1 MDTSH
6 YWSNLVSVLTVIGS
20 LGLFI
25 FGMKIM
31 SEGIQKAAGKKLR
44 QILGAMTRNRFFGVF
59 TGFFITGLIQSSSAT
74 TVMTVSFVNAGLL
87 TLVESAGVMMGA
99 NIGTTV
105 TGWIVSYLGF
115 KFKVSAIAIPL
126 MAFALPMIF
135 MRRAVV
141 RSWGEFLMGFAIL
154 FLGLAALKDSVPDLK
169 ESPEVLR
176 FLSAYADPSL
186 LSRLM
191 FVGVGALLTIIVQSS
206 SAAMT
211 LTFVMTANGWIPFE
225 VAASM
230 ILGEN
235 IGTTITAELASMVGN
250 VHAKRSA
257 RIHSLFN
264 IIGVAWM
271 VVLIPHA
278 LKLITWF
285 SVDVMGNASPYAGS
299 TASPEAIPLA
309 LSYFHT
315 FFNMANMFLL
325 IGFVGP
331 LVKTAIWSVP
341 SRTDEDEEFHLEHIG
356 SGVVNTPELSV
367 IEASREVAR
376 FGKLVSKMNRMV
388 TRLITETDLK
398 ARTKLYKKIR
408 KYEEITDRV
417 EVEVANFLT
426 KVSQGELSEG
436 LSIRIRGMLSEIN
449 DMERIADIYFQMSM
463 VIRRKEEEQL
473 WFTPEQRQDL
483 LGMFELLEKA
493 LHVMCKNLDV
503 EDKMYFDEA
512 FELEQLINKRRDE
525 LREAHLKSI
534 ETGDYNVRSGLVYSD
549 LFSSCEK
556 VGDHVINVS
565 EAADG
570 FAYRT

>member
-1 MDTSH
+1 MDPAQ
-6 YWSNLVSVLTVIGS
+6 YWSNFVSVLMIVGS

-25 FGMKIM
+25 FGMKVM

-44 QILGAMTRNRFFGVF
+44 QILGTMTRNRFFGVL
-59 TGFFITGLIQSSSAT
+59 TGFLITGLLQSSSAT

-87 TLVESAGVMMGA
+87 TLLQSAGVMMGA
-99 NIGTTV
+99 NIGTTI
-105 TGWIVSYLGF
+105 TGWLVSYLGF
-115 KFKVSAIAIPL
+115 KFKISAIAIPL

-135 MRRAVV
+135 FRKTSIK
-141 RSWGEFLMGFAIL
+141 SWGEFLMGFALL

-169 ESPEVLR
+169 ESPEILQ
-176 FLSAYADPSL
+176 FLGAYAQPHL

-191 FVGVGALLTIIVQSS
+191 FVGVGALLTIIIQSS

-235 IGTTITAELASMVGN
+235 IGTTVTAELASLVGN

-264 IIGVAWM
+264 IIGVSWM
-271 VVLIPHA
+271 VFLVPYVLPM
-278 LKLITWF
+278 ITWF
-285 SVDVMGNASPYAGS
+285 SVDVMGNDSPYGVA
-299 TASPEAIPLA
+299 TESPAAIPLA
-309 LSYFHT
+309 LSYFHS
-315 FFNMANMFLL
+315 FFNLVNMLLL

-331 LVKTAIWSVP
+331 LVKAAIWSVP
-341 SRTDEDEEFHLEHIG
+341 SRTDEDEVFHLEHIG
-356 SGVVNTPELSV
+356 TGVVNTPELSV
-367 IEASREVAR
+367 IEASREIAR
-376 FGKLVSKMNRMV
+376 FGKLISKMNKMV
-388 TRLITETDLK
+388 SRLIIETDTK
-398 ARTKLYKKIR
+398 SRTKLYNKVK
-408 KYEEITDRV
+408 KYEEISDRM

-426 KVSQGELSEG
+426 KVSQGGLSEA

-463 VIRRKEEEQL
+463 VIKRKQEEQL
-473 WFTPEQRQDL
+473 WFTPEQRQNV
-483 LGMFELLEKA
+483 LGMFALLENA
-493 LHVMCKNLDV
+493 LQVMCKNLDV
-503 EDKMYFDEA
+503 EDSIYYDEA
-512 FELEQLINKRRDE
+512 VEMEQRINTMRDE
-525 LREAHLKSI
+525 LRENHLKSI
-534 ETGDYNVRSGLVYSD
+534 EAGDHNVKSGLVYSD

-565 EAADG
+565 EAAAG
-570 FAYRT
+570 EP

>member
-1 MDTSH
+1 MI
-6 YWSNLVSVLTVIGS
+6 LGS

-25 FGMKIM
+25 FGMKVM

-59 TGFFITGLIQSSSAT
+59 TGFFITGLVQSSSAT

-87 TLVESAGVMMGA
+87 SLVESAGVMMGA

-126 MAFALPMIF
+126 MAFALPLIF
-135 MRRAVV
+135 MRKAQL

-169 ESPEVLR
+169 ESPEVLE
-176 FLSAYADPSL
+176 FLSAYAHPNL

-191 FVGVGALLTIIVQSS
+191 FVGVGALLTIIIQSS

-211 LTFVMTANGWIPFE
+211 LTFVMTANGWIPFD

-235 IGTTITAELASMVGN
+235 IGTTITAELASVVGN

-264 IIGVAWM
+264 IIGVTWM
-271 VVLIPHA
+271 VLLIPYA
-278 LKLITWF
+278 LELISWF
-285 SVDVMGNASPYAGS
+285 SISVMGNASPYAEA
-299 TASPEAIPLA
+299 TENPAAIPLA

-315 FFNMANMFLL
+315 FFNTVNMLLL

-331 LVKTAIWSVP
+331 LVKLATWSVP
-341 SRTDEDEEFHLEHIG
+341 SRTEVDEEFHLEYIG

-367 IEASREVAR
+367 IEASREIAR
-376 FGKLVSKMNRMV
+376 FGKLVSKMNKMV
-388 TRLITETDLK
+388 TRLVTETETK
-398 ARTKLYKKIR
+398 ARTKLYNKIK
-408 KYEEITDRV
+408 KYEEISDRM
-417 EVEVANFLT
+417 EVEVANYLT
-426 KVSQGELSEG
+426 KVSEGELSQS
-436 LSIRIRGMLSEIN
+436 LSVRIRGMLSEIN

-463 VIRRKEEEQL
+463 VIKRKEEEQL
-473 WFTPEQRQDL
+473 WFSPEQRQAL
-483 LGMFELLEKA
+483 LDMFQLLERA
-493 LHVMCKNLDV
+493 LQVMCKNLDV

-512 FELEQLINKRRDE
+512 FEMEQLINKKRDD

-534 ETGDYNVRSGLVYSD
+534 ETGGYNVRSGLVYSD

-570 FAYRT
+570 FSVPA

>member
-1 MDTSH
+1 MI
-6 YWSNLVSVLTVIGS
+6 VGS

-25 FGMKIM
+25 FGMKVM

-44 QILGAMTRNRFFGVF
+44 QILGTMTRNRFFGVL
-59 TGFFITGLIQSSSAT
+59 TGFLITGLLQSSSAT

-87 TLVESAGVMMGA
+87 TLLQSAGVMMGA
-99 NIGTTV
+99 NIGTTI
-105 TGWIVSYLGF
+105 TGWLVSYLGF
-115 KFKVSAIAIPL
+115 KFKISAIAIPL

-135 MRRAVV
+135 FRKTSIK
-141 RSWGEFLMGFAIL
+141 SWGEFLMGFALL

-169 ESPEVLR
+169 ESPEILQ
-176 FLSAYADPSL
+176 FLGAYAQPHL

-191 FVGVGALLTIIVQSS
+191 FVGVGALLTIIIQSS

-235 IGTTITAELASMVGN
+235 IGTTVTAELASLVGN

-264 IIGVAWM
+264 IIGVSWM
-271 VVLIPHA
+271 VFLVPYVLPM
-278 LKLITWF
+278 ITWF
-285 SVDVMGNASPYAGS
+285 SVDVMGNDSPYGVA
-299 TASPEAIPLA
+299 TESPAAIPLA
-309 LSYFHT
+309 LSYFHS
-315 FFNMANMFLL
+315 FFNLVNMLLL

-331 LVKTAIWSVP
+331 LVKAAIWSVP
-341 SRTDEDEEFHLEHIG
+341 SRTDEDEVFHLEHIG
-356 SGVVNTPELSV
+356 TGVVNTPELSV
-367 IEASREVAR
+367 IEASREIAR
-376 FGKLVSKMNRMV
+376 FGKLISKMNKMV
-388 TRLITETDLK
+388 SRLIIETDTK
-398 ARTKLYKKIR
+398 SRTKLYNKVK
-408 KYEEITDRV
+408 KYEEISDRM

-426 KVSQGELSEG
+426 KVSQGGLSEA

-463 VIRRKEEEQL
+463 VIKRKQEEQL
-473 WFTPEQRQDL
+473 WFTPEQRQNV
-483 LGMFELLEKA
+483 LGMFALLENA
-493 LHVMCKNLDV
+493 LQVMCKNLDV
-503 EDKMYFDEA
+503 EDSIYYDEA
-512 FELEQLINKRRDE
+512 VEMEQRINTMRDE
-525 LREAHLKSI
+525 LRENHLKSI
-534 ETGDYNVRSGLVYSD
+534 EAGDHNVKSGLVYSD

-565 EAADG
+565 EAAAG
-570 FAYRT
+570 EP

>member
-1 MDTSH
+1 MDISP
-6 YWSNLVSVLTVIGS
+6 YWSTTVSILTVIGS

-44 QILGAMTRNRFFGVF
+44 QILGTMTRNRFFGVL
-59 TGFFITGLIQSSSAT
+59 TGFVITGLVQSSSAT
-74 TVMTVSFVNAGLL
+74 TVMTVSFVNAGLISL
-87 TLVESAGVMMGA
+87 LQSAGVMMGA

-105 TGWIVSYLGF
+105 TGWLVSYLGF
-115 KFKVSAIAIPL
+115 KFKISAIAIPI

-135 MRRAVV
+135 FRKA
-141 RSWGEFLMGFAIL
+141 SIKAWGEFLMGFALL
-154 FLGLAALKDSVPDLK
+154 FLGLAALKDSVPDLS
-169 ESPEVLR
+169 ESPELLQ
-176 FLSAYADPSL
+176 FLSAYANPSL

-191 FVGVGALLTIIVQSS
+191 FVGVGALLTIIIQSS

-225 VAASM
+225 VAAAM

-235 IGTTITAELASMVGN
+235 IGTTVTAELASMVGN

-264 IIGVAWM
+264 LIGVSWM
-271 VVLIPHA
+271 VFLVPYVLPW
-278 LKLITWF
+278 ITWF
-285 SVDVMGNASPYAGS
+285 SVDVMGNASPYSDTNDA
-299 TASPEAIPLA
+299 PEAIPLA
-309 LSYFHT
+309 LSYFHS
-315 FFNMANMFLL
+315 FFNLVNMFLL

-331 LVKTAIWSVP
+331 LVKASIWSVP
-341 SRTDEDEEFHLEHIG
+341 SKTDEDEEFHLEYIG

-367 IEASREVAR
+367 IEASREIAR
-376 FGKLVSKMNRMV
+376 FGKLVSKMNKMV
-388 TRLITETDLK
+388 TRLLTETETK
-398 ARTKLYKKIR
+398 AKLKLYKKIR
-408 KYEEITDRV
+408 KYEEISDRM
-417 EVEVANFLT
+417 EVEVINFLT
-426 KVSQGELSEG
+426 SVSQGELSG
-436 LSIRIRGMLSEIN
+436 SLSMKIRNMLSEVN

-463 VIRRKEEEQL
+463 VISRKEEEQL
-473 WFTPEQRQDL
+473 WFTPQQREHI

-493 LHVMCKNLDV
+493 LGVMCKNLDV
-503 EDKMYFDEA
+503 EDSMYFDQA

-534 ETGDYNVRSGLVYSD
+534 EAGDYNVRSGLVYSD

-565 EAADG
+565 EAATG
-570 FAYRT
+570 HR

>member
-1 MDTSH
+1 MDPSQF
-6 YWSNLVSVLTVIGS
+6 WSNTVSVLMILGS

-25 FGMKIM
+25 FGMKVM

-59 TGFFITGLIQSSSAT
+59 TGFFITGLVQSSSAT

-87 TLVESAGVMMGA
+87 SLVESAGVMMGA

-126 MAFALPMIF
+126 MAFALPLIF
-135 MRRAVV
+135 MRKAQL

-169 ESPEVLR
+169 ESPEVLE
-176 FLSAYADPSL
+176 FLSAYAHPNL

-191 FVGVGALLTIIVQSS
+191 FVGVGALLTIIIQSS

-211 LTFVMTANGWIPFE
+211 LTFVMTANGWIPFD

-235 IGTTITAELASMVGN
+235 IGTTITAELASVVGN

-264 IIGVAWM
+264 IIGVTWM
-271 VVLIPHA
+271 VLLIPYA
-278 LKLITWF
+278 LELISWF
-285 SVDVMGNASPYAGS
+285 SISVMGNASPYAEA
-299 TASPEAIPLA
+299 TENPAAIPLA

-315 FFNMANMFLL
+315 FFNTVNMLLL

-331 LVKTAIWSVP
+331 LVKLATWSVP
-341 SRTDEDEEFHLEHIG
+341 SRTEVDEEFHLEYIG

-367 IEASREVAR
+367 IEASREIAR
-376 FGKLVSKMNRMV
+376 FGKLVSKMNKMV
-388 TRLITETDLK
+388 TRLVTETETK
-398 ARTKLYKKIR
+398 ARTKLYNKIK
-408 KYEEITDRV
+408 KYEEISDRM
-417 EVEVANFLT
+417 EVEVANYLT
-426 KVSQGELSEG
+426 KVSEGELSQS
-436 LSIRIRGMLSEIN
+436 LSVRIRGMLSEIN

-463 VIRRKEEEQL
+463 VIKRKEEEQL
-473 WFTPEQRQDL
+473 WFSPEQRQAL
-483 LGMFELLEKA
+483 LDMFQLLERA
-493 LHVMCKNLDV
+493 LQVMCKNLDV

-512 FELEQLINKRRDE
+512 FEMEQLINKKRDD

-534 ETGDYNVRSGLVYSD
+534 ETGGYNVRSGLVYSD

-570 FAYRT
+570 FSVPA